1 MKTFHEVRW
10 SSEAARNR
18 PVQNQ
23 SSTPR
28 IPGRLSGGSNGV
40 VAPHS
45 TGFPTSGDSVSA
57 GGGSTSAIPCI
68 GAQTATPQ
76 KKRKNARAPQN

>member
-10 SSEAARNR
+10 SSEAARSR

-28 IPGRLSGGSNGV
+28 IPGRLSGGNSGV
-40 VAPHS
+40 VARS
-45 TGFPTSGDSVSA
+45 STSGDSVSTGA
-57 GGGSTSAIPCI
+57 GGATSAIPSRSGGKGGGRPPSI
-68 GAQTATPQ
+68 
-76 KKRKNARAPQN
+76 